1 MADPGVIALDPA
13 RLAGLEDYL
22 QSLSDG
28 CRRRAGR
35 VADEVAGSGLTA
47 DHSVAELE
55 RLAAACR
62 RERDEVAGRRAL
74 LAALPDGLPL
84 TVRVWPSVT
93 RARAAGD
100 ALADDVADALAAHPP
115 GWSHLAR
122 LLAELDRSAASGPFT
137 AAFFRALGPR
147 RSRELP
153 LHLERAYQ
161 RAWTAP
167 LGADGRPRA
176 ERPYP
181 DELTVV
187 IAAQTRLAAALRTAS
202 LVEGPAALGP
212 TWTRSYTGLPAADD
226 AIAGIDAVVTDAQR
240 REVGE
245 VEQALRDAGYGL
257 TLARSVARSVGWRR
271 AAAVLTVD
279 RGILGLVV
287 APLALA
293 DGDGLEC
300 DVPETVLGSVAA
312 AMTVVGA
319 VASLA
324 GAPITVAA
332 GVLSGLALVFGACRS
347 QEARP
352 RETRPT
358 YDPSTGETRL
368 PSGHQSNPHVDGAGV
383 PLPPTYG

>member
-13 RLAGLEDYL
+13 RLMGLEAYL
-22 QSLSDG
+22 QGLSDG

-47 DHSVAELE
+47 DHTVAELE
-55 RLAAACR
+55 RLAAACQ

-74 LAALPDGLPL
+74 VAALPDGLPL
-84 TVRVWPSVT
+84 TARVWPSAVQ
-93 RARAAGD
+93 ARAAAD
-100 ALADDVADALAAHPP
+100 ALADEVAAALAAHPP
-115 GWSHLAR
+115 RWTDLAR
-122 LLAELDRSAASGPFT
+122 LLAELDRSAGSGPFT
-137 AAFFRALGPR
+137 TAFFRALGPR
-147 RSRELP
+147 RSRQLP
-153 LHLERAYQ
+153 LHLEQAYQ
-161 RAWTAP
+161 RAWSAP
-167 LGADGRPRA
+167 LDADGRPLA

-181 DELTVV
+181 DELTEV

-202 LVEGPAALGP
+202 RVEGPAALSRA
-212 TWTRSYTGLPAADD
+212 WTRSYTGLPIADG
-226 AIAGIDAVVTDAQR
+226 AIAGIDAVVTAAQR

-245 VEQALRDAGYGL
+245 VEEALRQAGYGL
-257 TLARSVARSVGWRR
+257 TLAGSVARSVGWRR

-300 DVPETVLGSVAA
+300 DVPEAVLGSVAA
-312 AMTVVGA
+312 TMTVVGA
-319 VASLA
+319 VASVA

-347 QEARP
+347 QGERP
-352 RETRPT
+352 HETRPT
-358 YDPSTGETRL
+358 YDPSTGETRM
-368 PSGHQSNPHVDGAGV
+368 PSGHQSNPHVDAAGV
-383 PLPPTYG
+383 PLPPGYA